1 MPRPAVAER
10 VCSGGQC
17 GGESE
22 VVGDRGEGLAGS
34 LKLGVGV
41 PPRRRIGGV
50 ADDADDDRGWHPGGL
65 Q

>member
-34 LKLGVGV
+34 LKLSVEY
-41 PPRRRIGGV
+41 RRV
-50 ADDADDDRGWHPGGL
+50 DA
-65 Q
+65 

>member
-34 LKLGVGV
+34 LKLGVRV
-41 PPRRRIGGV
+41 PPGRRVGRV
-50 ADDADDDRGWHPGGL
+50 ADDADDDRGGHAGGL